1 MSRFA
6 KFAAKKVEKI
16 PFFPNLLQENV
27 TSTNRV
33 EVKVAM
39 KIQNKPGIDK

>member
-1 MSRFA
+1 MSKFA
-6 KFAAKKVEKI
+6 KFVAKKVEKI

-33 EVKVAM
+33 EAKVAM
-39 KIQNKPGIDK
+39 KIQNKPGTDK

>member
-1 MSRFA
+1 MNRFA
-6 KFAAKKVEKI
+6 KFVAKKVEKI

-27 TSTNRV
+27 TSTNKV
-33 EVKVAM
+33 EAKVAM

>member
-1 MSRFA
+1 MNKFA
-6 KFAAKKVEKI
+6 KFVAKKVEKI

-33 EVKVAM
+33 EAKVAM

>member
-1 MSRFA
+1 MNKFA
-6 KFAAKKVEKI
+6 KFVAKIVEKI
-16 PFFPNLLQENV
+16 QFFPNLLQENV

-33 EVKVAM
+33 EAKVAM

>member
-1 MSRFA
+1 MNRFA
-6 KFAAKKVEKI
+6 KFVAKKVEKI

>member
-1 MSRFA
+1 MNRFA
-6 KFAAKKVEKI
+6 KFVAKKVEKI

-33 EVKVAM
+33 EAKVAM

>member
-1 MSRFA
+1 MSKFA
-6 KFAAKKVEKI
+6 KFVAKKVEKI

-27 TSTNRV
+27 TSTNKV
-33 EVKVAM
+33 EAKVAM